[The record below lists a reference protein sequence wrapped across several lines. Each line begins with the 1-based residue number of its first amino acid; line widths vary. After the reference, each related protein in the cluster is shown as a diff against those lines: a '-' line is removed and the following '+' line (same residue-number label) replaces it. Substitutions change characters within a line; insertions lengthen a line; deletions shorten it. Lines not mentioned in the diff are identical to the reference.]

1 MDMEIDLESG
11 PCSSGPQ
18 VLVESA
24 PGSPDKSS
32 KERMLDLLDKME
44 LRVERLRQ
52 EAFRL
57 EEEKD
62 KVLTALVTLRNS
74 DVLHNLAEEDR
85 NDVLRYT
92 DRVTSR
98 CLTVEVPMKIER
110 DEVQEESLHRVN
122 SMIDALV
129 VQLRADPA
137 GSRHQCFTYL
147 NACSSSVEQGVTDK
161 TFEATVLACSLD
173 DQKHIQKRLQGL
185 LYYIDKNT

>member
-1 MDMEIDLESG
+1 MEMEVD
-11 PCSSGPQ
+11 CQDSSPR

-32 KERMLDLLDKME
+32 KDRMLDLLDKIE

-62 KVLTALVTLRNS
+62 KVLNTLVTLRNS
-74 DVLHNLAEEDR
+74 DVLQNLPDGERD
-85 NDVLRYT
+85 DVLRYA

-98 CLTVEVPMKIER
+98 CLSVEVPMKIER
-110 DEVQEESLHRVN
+110 DDVQEESLHVVN

-129 VQLRADPA
+129 VQLRADPG
-137 GSRHQCFTYL
+137 GSRHQCLTYL
-147 NACSSSVEQGVTDK
+147 NACSSSVEQDVTDK
-161 TFEATVLACSLD
+161 TFEATVLSCSVD
-173 DQKHIQKRLQGL
+173 DQKQIQKRLQGL
-185 LYYIDKNT
+185 LNYIDKNT

>member
-1 MDMEIDLESG
+1 MEMEVD
-11 PCSSGPQ
+11 CQDSSPR

-32 KERMLDLLDKME
+32 KERMLDILDKIE

-52 EAFRL
+52 EACRL

-62 KVLTALVTLRNS
+62 KVLTTLVALRNS
-74 DVLHNLAEEDR
+74 DMLQNLGAGERE
-85 NDVLRYT
+85 DVLRYA

-110 DEVQEESLHRVN
+110 DEAQEESLHVVN

-129 VQLRADPA
+129 VQLRADPG
-137 GSRHQCFTYL
+137 GSRQQCLTYL
-147 NACSSSVEQGVTDK
+147 NACSSSVEQDVTDK
-161 TFEATVLACSLD
+161 TFEATVLACSVD

-185 LYYIDKNT
+185 LNYIDKNT